1 MLKSC
6 VCALL
11 LLGAAGALSVS
22 VSAAPIAPQSPP
34 ALSSVVPV
42 QGWGE
47 RGWGERGWGERGERC
62 HFLRE
67 RIREVEARLYYAPPF
82 ERPRL
87 ERRLAELRG
96 EFRGACRRF

>member
-11 LLGAAGALSVS
+11 MLGAASVLSVS
-22 VSAAPIAPQSPP
+22 ASAAPIAVQSLPTI
-34 ALSSVVPV
+34 SSVIPV
-42 QGWGE
+42 Q
-47 RGWGERGWGERGERC
+47 ERGERC
-62 HFLRE
+62 HWLRE
-67 RIREVEARLYYAPPF
+67 RIHEVEGRLYYAPPY

-96 EFRGACRRF
+96 EFRGACRHF

>member
-6 VCALL
+6 VSALL
-11 LLGAAGALSVS
+11 LFGAVGALS
-22 VSAAPIAPQSPP
+22 SATAAAIAPQGAP
-34 ALSSVVPV
+34 AVSSVTPV

-47 RGWGERGWGERGERC
+47 RGERGERC
-62 HFLRE
+62 YRLRE
-67 RIREVEARLYYAPPF
+67 RIREVEARLAYAPPF

-87 ERRLAELRG
+87 ERRLFELRG

>member
-1 MLKSC
+1 MRQTMLKSC
-6 VCALL
+6 ICAVL

-22 VSAAPIAPQSPP
+22 AAAAPTVPQGAP
-34 ALSSVVPV
+34 AVSSLIPV

-47 RGWGERGWGERGERC
+47 RREERC

-67 RIREVEARLYYAPPF
+67 RIREVEARLYYEPPF

-96 EFRGACRRF
+96 EFRGLCRRFY